1 MIEFNKMLELLE
13 KVSTLN
19 EWEKTFVA
27 DLKRKS
33 NFPDFNLTENR
44 FNALHK
50 VFTKF
55 YKEDGTP
62 KGERKPFG
70 IPEAFDFII
79 RKCGDESLKKET
91 TELKNKFQT
100 SFNIPF
106 GS

>member
-1 MIEFNKMLELLE
+1 MLDLDNMINLLE
-13 KVSTLN
+13 KITTMN
-19 EWEKTFVA
+19 DWEKNFVS
-27 DLKRKS
+27 DMKTKS
-33 NFPDFNLTENR
+33 KMPGFNLTENR

-62 KGERKPFG
+62 KGEKKPFG

-79 RKCGDESLKKET
+79 KKTIDENLKAET
-91 TELKNKFQT
+91 LALKNKFQT
-100 SFNIPF
+100 SDIPF